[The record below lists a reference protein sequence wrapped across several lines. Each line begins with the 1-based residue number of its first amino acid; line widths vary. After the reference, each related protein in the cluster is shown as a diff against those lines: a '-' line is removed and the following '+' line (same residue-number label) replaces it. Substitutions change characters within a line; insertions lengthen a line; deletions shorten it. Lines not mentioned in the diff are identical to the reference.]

1 MLTLIFPRGGHK
13 INLLRSLAILM
24 LFNTLVAI
32 FLTYVVVTDG
42 TFQMNWVFSVII
54 GTCISLLIDALRWL
68 IWRTNKPNN
77 LAFLLV
83 CAASAPVGYYIG
95 LSIGMLI
102 YGIPIPSFNGFI
114 NRGDRAMVVM
124 CIFISLI
131 SGIFFWNQSKLAEL
145 KAQAEKEKARNAAIE
160 RQAMQAKLQL
170 LQAQI
175 EPHMLFNTLANL
187 QGLIAIDAE
196 RAQYMLEQ
204 LILYLRASLSSS
216 RTDKTTLK
224 QEFALMHAYLEL
236 LAIRMGKRLTYQID
250 LPADLQSLQIAP
262 MLLQPLVENAI
273 KHGVEPKIEGG
284 HIHVSAA
291 VTDQVLHLKVIDT
304 GMGLPS
310 TYKEPVAN
318 QTQLT
323 QSQNHGENDEKS
335 DHINGRIDENSHHV
349 GNENVRDRLFA
360 LYGASASLTL
370 SPNQPEGAIAHLT
383 IPLQG

>member
-1 MLTLIFPRGGHK
+1 MLTLIFPRAGHK
-13 INLLRSLAILM
+13 INLLRSVAILI
-24 LFNTLVAI
+24 LVNTLIAV
-32 FLTYVVVTDG
+32 FLTYVVSINAP
-42 TFQMNWVFSVII
+42 FQTIWVFSIII
-54 GTCISLLIDALRWL
+54 GTCISILIDGLRWL
-68 IWRTNKPNN
+68 IWRTNKPNR

-83 CAASAPVGYYIG
+83 CAAAAPVGYYIG
-95 LSIGMLI
+95 VTISMLI
-102 YGIPIPSFNGFI
+102 YGIPIPNLGGFI
-114 NRGDRAMVVM
+114 TRSDRAMVIMSV
-124 CIFISLI
+124 FFSLI
-131 SGIFFWNQSKLAEL
+131 SGVFFWNQSKLAEF
-145 KAQAEKEKARNAAIE
+145 KAEAEKEKARHAAIE
-160 RQAMQAKLQL
+160 RQAIQAKLQL

-187 QGLIAIDAE
+187 QGLIAIDTE

-250 LPADLQSLQIAP
+250 LPKELQSLQIAP

-273 KHGVEPKIEGG
+273 KHGVEPKMEGG
-284 HIHVSAA
+284 HIHVSA
-291 VTDQVLHLKVIDT
+291 TMDNHVLHLKVIDT

-310 TYKEPVAN
+310 NYKDPIAIQAQVNE
-318 QTQLT
+318 L
-323 QSQNHGENDEKS
+323 QNDSVDGN
-335 DHINGRIDENSHHV
+335 IQHV
-349 GNENVRDRLFA
+349 GNENIRDRLFA